1 MIMYNI
7 GLKKLIL
14 QQQLSSGDSHILEL
28 NKGEHFVNFID
39 FNDYQDIGFTTCG
52 LQIEA
57 CSRFAY
63 LTFNTEK
70 KHFVINVL
78 LIDPYYGKLQISI
91 FRSTG
96 HIDAMN
102 LSQYKDTI
110 IKTTM
115 YKSGTGNELKLIN

>member
-14 QQQLSSGDSHILEL
+14 QQQLGTGDSHILEL
-28 NKGEHFVNFID
+28 NKGEHFANFID
-39 FNDYQDIGFTTCG
+39 FDEYEDIGFASCG
-52 LQIEA
+52 LHIEA

-63 LTFNTEK
+63 LTYNTEK
-70 KHFVINVL
+70 KHFIINL
-78 LIDPYYGKLQISI
+78 LLVDPFYEKLQISI

-102 LSQYKDTI
+102 LK
-110 IKTTM
+110 KF
-115 YKSGTGNELKLIN
+115 